1 MGSLEDELCEARL
14 EASKLKT
21 ELVSEKTVS
30 EIKIS
35 EMQSRINEYE
45 EERLLGSGR
54 TKMPGMKTKLEL
66 SWQKERE
73 DHQRLLQETSTLA
86 RDLRQ
91 TLFEVER
98 ERDKERLENRRRIE
112 QLERNNEEDLDEG
125 RKKVAELQCD
135 LLELRDAHAKLRT
148 SNEKLR
154 LERERYERER
164 DNFYRRG
171 CVTNHQAL
179 CLNIYIIW
187 HLNLFFC
194 YSIELNLDRR
204 LNTLLQMV
212 DEVVKVSPDI
222 VQNSMQKKPP
232 ATPSSQK
239 RLLKTN
245 SIERGQSPAT
255 DVDQIAGILSRLVT
269 ASDDIRQFQK
279 SFGDERERERLRRSH
294 MRRAMSTENG
304 NSDSERPPSTPRLSK
319 STSQNGNLYRK
330 SLSFDQSISGNPKI
344 WKNQNDS
351 TSSIQ
356 SIDSEHYGA
365 GGGGGGASGSRTYNR
380 DSSMDSRLSGGSTQ
394 SDLPRGTRK
403 KKRSLMGKLKN
414 LTRSSKAS
422 DNDGSVSKSGTF
434 HSVMAS
440 QTIDTLMKWN
450 FSSYL
455 SDIANGLRFRYQFA
469 QLRTQIEQ
477 K

>member
-1 MGSLEDELCEARL
+1 
-14 EASKLKT
+14 
-21 ELVSEKTVS
+21 
-30 EIKIS
+30 
-35 EMQSRINEYE
+35 
-45 EERLLGSGR
+45 
-54 TKMPGMKTKLEL
+54 
-66 SWQKERE
+66 
-73 DHQRLLQETSTLA
+73 
-86 RDLRQ
+86 
-91 TLFEVER
+91 
-98 ERDKERLENRRRIE
+98 
-112 QLERNNEEDLDEG
+112 
-125 RKKVAELQCD
+125 
-135 LLELRDAHAKLRT
+135 
-148 SNEKLR
+148 
-154 LERERYERER
+154 
-164 DNFYRRG
+164 
-171 CVTNHQAL
+171 
-179 CLNIYIIW
+179 
-187 HLNLFFC
+187 
-194 YSIELNLDRR
+194 
-204 LNTLLQMV
+204 MV

-450 FSSYL
+450 FPH
-455 SDIANGLRFRYQFA
+455 ICP
-469 QLRTQIEQ
+469 T
-477 K
+477 